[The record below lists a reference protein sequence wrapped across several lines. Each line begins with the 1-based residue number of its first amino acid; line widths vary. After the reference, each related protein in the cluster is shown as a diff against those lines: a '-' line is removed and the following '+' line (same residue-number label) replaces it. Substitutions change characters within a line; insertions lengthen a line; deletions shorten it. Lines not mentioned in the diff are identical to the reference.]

1 MIKEYRTTL
10 INQHEIIEDYIQ
22 KLDEVLREHIQYEE
36 SILDEREMNRPSH
49 HIDVKEKLDK
59 HKEDH
64 EKLQKLLNE
73 FKKKIKKHILLFD
86 KVHIHKL

>member
-1 MIKEYRTTL
+1 MK
-10 INQHEIIEDYIQ
+10 
-22 KLDEVLREHIQYEE
+22 
-36 SILDEREMNRPSH
+36 EMNRPSH

-64 EKLQKLLNE
+64 EKLQALLNE